1 MTRVLQM
8 SVDGD
13 NKELKELNRRLF
25 EMGRDSWSL
34 VYNHLRKELG
44 QWFDEYID
52 LFGGIDKYE

>member
-25 EMGRDSWSL
+25 EMGRRLL
-34 VYNHLRKELG
+34 VGRVVYARK
-44 QWFDEYID
+44 
-52 LFGGIDKYE
+52 